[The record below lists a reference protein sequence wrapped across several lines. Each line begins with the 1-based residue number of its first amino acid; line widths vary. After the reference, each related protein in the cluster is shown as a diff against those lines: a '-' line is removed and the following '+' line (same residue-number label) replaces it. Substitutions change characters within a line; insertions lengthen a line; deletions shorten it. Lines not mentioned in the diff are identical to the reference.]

1 MHSDQVLFGHQND
14 VSHSV
19 GNNDLGDVKDVTGSV
34 SGIFGIDSLALFG
47 SEAGGTDAA
56 SALQSSIDYSKK
68 AAQNGAI
75 VTLSTHMPNFTNA
88 KIKKNADG
96 TYDFYNC
103 DFNEAKDLSGDSLK
117 KILPGGE
124 KNEVFKAYL
133 DTIAFYANALEKE
146 NIPVIFRPFHE
157 DTGGWFW
164 WGSANT
170 AESYRSLYAYTRDYL
185 ESKGVHNMLYVYSPN
200 GPLET
205 EAEYMSR
212 YPGDACVDILAFDYY
227 NDFNTYPAA
236 APSTVCICCFTRG
249 LKRSVCGQEK
259 KCQWRKLR
267 RNTFPNNAFIC
278 YNSQDYIFFHLIQLY
293 FITMLIFSRKA
304 PHLTAA
310 PFFYMEI
317 TFLFTH
323 LKLFR
328 KIRLISALPEPLPYG
343 SLCS

>member
-1 MHSDQVLFGHQND
+1 M
-14 VSHSV
+14 
-19 GNNDLGDVKDVTGSV
+19 TGSV

-47 SEAGGTDAA
+47 SEAGGMDAA
-56 SALQSSIDYSKK
+56 SALQNSIDYSKK

-164 WGSANT
+164 WAVQT
-170 AESYRSLYAYTRDYL
+170 PQKVT
-185 ESKGVHNMLYVYSPN
+185 GVCMHIPEIIWNPK
-200 GPLET
+200 
-205 EAEYMSR
+205 
-212 YPGDACVDILAFDYY
+212 ACTICFM
-227 NDFNTYPAA
+227 
-236 APSTVCICCFTRG
+236 CIRQTDRWRPRQSICRG
-249 LKRSVCGQEK
+249 
-259 KCQWRKLR
+259 
-267 RNTFPNNAFIC
+267 
-278 YNSQDYIFFHLIQLY
+278 
-293 FITMLIFSRKA
+293 
-304 PHLTAA
+304 
-310 PFFYMEI
+310 
-317 TFLFTH
+317 
-323 LKLFR
+323 
-328 KIRLISALPEPLPYG
+328 IREMPV
-343 SLCS
+343 